1 MNRVSVH
8 LDERPPM
15 LTPCRLADGWAAF
28 ERDAFANLGLDARTH
43 ALHEL
48 WLCSRDGT
56 SEAMISRDALHALR
70 DLDHVRVTVVLRAAE
85 LDKGALADAAPPT
98 AVAAPHATP
107 ATAALALPAP
117 SLAARAVQSE
127 APAAAH
133 VPPAVVAAAAASQ
146 RAEPAQA
153 VGEKQPAAAAAPAP
167 PAAVSVAATP
177 LHRAQLAAPPSQ
189 AGGEKRL
196 AEGAGTASAVVKRP
210 RTATAPRVAA
220 GAGAAGL
227 LALTLPRTAVHAAN
241 PFPLA
246 SFSFAVFAALQREGK
261 SIRLQD
267 LMAATQDLFD
277 WSKVRQARSAR
288 DAAALAD

>member
-28 ERDAFANLGLDARTH
+28 ERDAFATLGLDMRTH

-85 LDKGALADAAPPT
+85 LDKGALADAAPAT

-153 VGEKQPAAAAAPAP
+153 VGEKRPAAALAPAP
-167 PAAVSVAATP
+167 PAAVSADATP
-177 LHRAQLAAPPSQ
+177 VHRAQLAAPPSQ
-189 AGGEKRL
+189 AGGEKRP
-196 AEGAGTASAVVKRP
+196 AAAQASEAVVKRP
-210 RTATAPRVAA
+210 RTAAAPRAAA

-246 SFSFAVFAALQREGK
+246 SFKFAVFAALQREGK
-261 SIRLQD
+261 SIQLRD
-267 LMAATQDLFD
+267 LMAATQELFD
-277 WSKVRQARSAR
+277 WSKARADARELRQH
-288 DAAALAD
+288 

>member
-70 DLDHVRVTVVLRAAE
+70 DLDHVRVTVVLRPAE
-85 LDKGALADAAPPT
+85 LDKGALADAAPAT
-98 AVAAPHATP
+98 AVAAHATP

-153 VGEKQPAAAAAPAP
+153 VGEKQTAAALAPAP
-167 PAAVSVAATP
+167 PAAVSVAAAP
-177 LHRAQLAAPPSQ
+177 VHRAQLAAPSSQ

-210 RTATAPRVAA
+210 RTATAPRLAA

-227 LALTLPRTAVHAAN
+227 LALTLPRTVVQAAN

-246 SFSFAVFAALQREGK
+246 SFKFAVFAALQREGK
-261 SIRLQD
+261 SIQLRD

-277 WSKVRQARSAR
+277 WSKVSAE
-288 DAAALAD
+288 ASEICGSSC

>member
-15 LTPCRLADGWAAF
+15 LTPCRLADGWAAL

-85 LDKGALADAAPPT
+85 LDKGALADAAPAT
-98 AVAAPHATP
+98 AVAAHATP

-153 VGEKQPAAAAAPAP
+153 VGEKQPAAAAAPVP
-167 PAAVSVAATP
+167 PAAVSAAAAP
-177 LHRAQLAAPPSQ
+177 VHRAEPAASPSQ

-261 SIRLQD
+261 SILLQD

-277 WSKVRQARSAR
+277 WSGVS
-288 DAAALAD
+288 AAAPVSVTCGSIC